1 MGVNRIESERRLA
14 DLYDSCAARVHAY
27 LVRHVGPD
35 GADDL
40 LSEVFLV
47 AMRRIED
54 VPDDAMPWLVVT
66 AKHLAANDRR
76 SGRRRERTRSLLLSQ
91 PRTSAGSAEDA
102 SLERLDLADAYA
114 TLTDKEQEA
123 LLLVTWDGLDLAQA
137 AEAAG
142 CRERAFRAR
151 LGRARQ
157 RLAAALD
164 EPPPGARARRSLTP
178 ADEGASS

>member
-1 MGVNRIESERRLA
+1 MNRYESERRLA
-14 DLYDSCAARVHAY
+14 ELYDTCAARVHAY

-47 AMRRIED
+47 AMRRIDD
-54 VPDDAMPWLVVT
+54 VPDDALPWLVVT
-66 AKHLAANDRR
+66 ARHLAANDRR
-76 SGRRRERTRSLLLSQ
+76 SGRRRERTRALLQAQ
-91 PRTSAGSAEDA
+91 PTPRGPSVEDTSV
-102 SLERLDLADAYA
+102 ERMDLASAFA

-137 AEAAG
+137 AVAAG
-142 CRERAFRAR
+142 CRERAFRGR

-157 RLAAALD
+157 RLAAALG
-164 EPPPGARARRSLTP
+164 ESPPGSRAPRILVRTDDGVPS
-178 ADEGASS
+178 